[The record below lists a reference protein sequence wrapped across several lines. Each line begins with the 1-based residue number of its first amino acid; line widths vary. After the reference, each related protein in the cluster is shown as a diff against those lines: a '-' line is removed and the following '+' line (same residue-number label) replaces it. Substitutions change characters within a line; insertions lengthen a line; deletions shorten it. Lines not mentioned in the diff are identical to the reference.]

1 MPAHIPLFQA
11 AERIQLQLVLKHD
24 SASVSITGVSTKRGT
39 TEKEKQAEVK
49 RRLTWSLT
57 FPSQQQP
64 HMMSYVCRHH
74 HVTRDYTS
82 TSATQKQECVMKMIR
97 LP

>member
-1 MPAHIPLFQA
+1 MPAHILLFQA
-11 AERIQLQLVLKHD
+11 AMRIQLGTAAGTQ
-24 SASVSITGVSTKRGT
+24 ARQRFSVYHWRQHKAGDDR
-39 TEKEKQAEVK
+39 KEKQAEVK

-82 TSATQKQECVMKMIR
+82 TSATQEQECVMKK
-97 LP
+97 